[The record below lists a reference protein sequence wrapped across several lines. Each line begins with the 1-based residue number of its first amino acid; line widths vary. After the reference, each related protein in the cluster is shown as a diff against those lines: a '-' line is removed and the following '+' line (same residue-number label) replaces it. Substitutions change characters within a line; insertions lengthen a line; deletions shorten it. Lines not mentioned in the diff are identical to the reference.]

1 MSEHNETVTIKKD
14 ALWKGAVAIL
24 AILLVISL
32 LTGGFGI
39 NKSSSSGTTGKAIV
53 DNGNAAADN
62 NANAGGND
70 LPADI
75 KVSITDK
82 DPVLGNVKAAVS
94 IVEFSDFECPF
105 CSRAYFG
112 PVSDFKSSNYFK
124 NGDVNFVF
132 KQFPLTQIHPYSQK
146 AAEAA
151 VCALQQG
158 NDKFWKLHDLL
169 FANQDKLSNLL
180 SSSGLDAVT
189 ASIKT
194 YADSAGLNT
203 ATFNKC
209 LDNGEGSAKVLS
221 DSQEALSAG
230 GQGTPYFV
238 VVNNENGKTAVVS
251 GAVPYASTN
260 PAGLDVAIKSVI

>member
-39 NKSSSSGTTGKAIV
+39 NKSSNSGVTGKAIIDDVNV
-53 DNGNAAADN
+53 DDGS
-62 NANAGGND
+62 ND

-75 KVSITDK
+75 TVSVTDK

-105 CSRAYFG
+105 CARAYFG

-132 KQFPLTQIHPYSQK
+132 KQFPLNQIHPYAQK
-146 AAEAA
+146 AAESS
-151 VCALQQG
+151 VCAFNQG
-158 NDKFWKLHDLL
+158 NDKFWKMHDLL
-169 FANQDKLSNLL
+169 FANQDKMSNLL
-180 SSSGLDAVT
+180 SSQGLDAVI
-189 ASIKT
+189 ASMKT

-203 ATFNKC
+203 AQFNKC
-209 LDNGEGSAKVLS
+209 LDNSEGSSEVLS
-221 DSQEALSAG
+221 DTEEAILAG

-238 VVNNENGKTAVVS
+238 VVNNDNGKTAVVS

-260 PAGLDVAIKSVI
+260 PMGLDVAIKAVI

>member
-14 ALWKGAVAIL
+14 ALWKGGVAIL

-39 NKSSSSGTTGKAIV
+39 NKSSNSGTTGKAIV
-53 DNGNAAADN
+53 DDV
-62 NANAGGND
+62 NAGDSANND

-75 KVSITDK
+75 TVSVTDK

-105 CSRAYFG
+105 CARAYFG

-132 KQFPLTQIHPYSQK
+132 KQFPLNQIHPYAQK
-146 AAEAA
+146 AAEAS
-151 VCALQQG
+151 VCALAQG
-158 NDKFWKLHDLL
+158 NDKFWKMHDLL

-180 SSSGLDAVT
+180 SSQGLDAVT
-189 ASIKT
+189 ASMKT

-203 ATFNKC
+203 AQFNKC

-221 DSQEALSAG
+221 DTQEALSAG

-238 VVNNENGKTAVVS
+238 VVNNNNGKTATVS

-260 PAGLDVAIKSVI
+260 PMGLDVAIKAVI